1 MNARNEGR
9 LFTWLFN
16 PFLYLAGAKALVIG
30 LAAILLAGL
39 LGALSTTH
47 FDGVLD
53 IHTGTPM
60 PMWFFV
66 CEGFIA
72 WLCLSITLLI
82 GGKITAHRA
91 FRVVDVAGT
100 QALARWPTII
110 VSLITLAPGHQRFTT
125 YLKDHVMKQGGNIN
139 FVTPDAFVFLG
150 VVLVTIVITCWMV
163 FLMYKAYSVS
173 CNVTGVRAVVTFIVA
188 MFAAEI
194 CSKTVLYWL
203 LSATRQIG

>member
-1 MNARNEGR
+1 MNARSETR
-9 LFTWLFN
+9 LSTWLFD
-16 PFLYLAGAKALVIG
+16 PFLYLAGAKALLIG
-30 LAAILLAGL
+30 WMAILLAGL
-39 LGALSTTH
+39 LGALSRTH

-53 IHTGTPM
+53 IHTGLSVSL
-60 PMWFFV
+60 WFFV

-72 WLCLSITLLI
+72 WLCLSVTLI
-82 GGKITAHRA
+82 IAGKLTAHGA

-125 YLKDHVMKQGGNIN
+125 YLKDHVLTQGGNIN
-139 FVTPDAFVFLG
+139 FFSPDAFVFLI

-173 CNVTGVRAVVTFIVA
+173 CNVTGVRAVFPFIVA

-194 CSKTVLYWL
+194 CSKAILYWL
-203 LSATRQIG
+203 LSNTRQIG